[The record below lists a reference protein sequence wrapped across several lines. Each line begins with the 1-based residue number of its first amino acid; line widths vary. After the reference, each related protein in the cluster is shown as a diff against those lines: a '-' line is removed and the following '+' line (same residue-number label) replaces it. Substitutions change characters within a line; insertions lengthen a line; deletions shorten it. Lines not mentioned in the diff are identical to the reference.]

1 MANLKIIEAKKAEV
15 TTLAEKLKKANI
27 VLLTDYRGINVE
39 DVTKLRKDLKEIGAE
54 YSVIKNNIVRRA
66 FKECNIDGFDE
77 VLVGPTAVITCDEDY
92 LQTAKVMYKFMK
104 DNEYYQLK
112 AGMIEGEV
120 KTKEEIFVLAQLP
133 SREELLAKLAG
144 VLLANIQKLA
154 VALDQVK
161 EKKSENA
168 VEPEAVD
175 AKEEIQEETKEVVEE
190 TKTEE

>member
-77 VLVGPTAVITCDEDY
+77 VLVGPTAVITCNEDY

-104 DNEYYQLK
+104 ENEYYQLK
-112 AGMIEGEV
+112 AGMIEGEA

-168 VEPEAVD
+168 VETEAVD